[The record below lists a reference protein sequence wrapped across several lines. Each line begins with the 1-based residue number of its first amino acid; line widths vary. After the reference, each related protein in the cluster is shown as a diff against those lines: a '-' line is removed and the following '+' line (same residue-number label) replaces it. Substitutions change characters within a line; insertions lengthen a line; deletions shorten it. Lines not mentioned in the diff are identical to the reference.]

1 MTIST
6 TAVRAITPLACLV
19 LWTGC
24 DLAPKYSTPEVQTPG
39 AFKELTAEQ
48 SKTVDGWK
56 TAQPQD
62 TAIRGNWWETFH
74 DSSLNALE
82 TQVAGSNQNVAAAL
96 ANFQAARAIV
106 KQSRSQYFPTVGAGA
121 SADRSHQASPTA
133 STATEYAAGFDAEW
147 ELDLW
152 GRIHN
157 TVEASSRE
165 AQATSA
171 DLAGV
176 QLTVQAEVA
185 ADYFQLRALD
195 AQKRL
200 LEATVISYQESLQ
213 LTEAQSRAG
222 LLSGQDTAQAETLLD
237 ITRAQLTD
245 LGIQRSLLEHA
256 IATLVG
262 TPASLFSIA
271 EDAQTGQAVAIP
283 YGVPSQLLERRP
295 DIAAAERRV
304 AEANAQIGVARA
316 AYFPTITLSGSIGVQ
331 GSSLGN
337 LASGPGLVWSVGAAL
352 AQTLFDGG
360 KRKAVTEQAQ
370 AVYRGTVANYRQTV
384 LVAFQETEDN
394 LATLRILSQE
404 LEQQNAAVDASK
416 RYLALATARYQAGAD
431 TYLNVITAQVL
442 LLDNQRTTTNL
453 RMQQMTSSVQLVK
466 ALGGG
471 WDPSHPTDAAP

>member
-6 TAVRAITPLACLV
+6 IRAITPLACLV

-24 DLAPKYSTPEVQTPG
+24 DFAPKHSTPEVQTPG
-39 AFKELTAEQ
+39 AFKELTPEQ
-48 SKTVDGWK
+48 SKAVDGWK

-133 STATEYAAGFDAEW
+133 STTTGYAAGFDAAW

-165 AQATSA
+165 AQATFA

-200 LEATVISYQESLQ
+200 LEATVISYQESLE
-213 LTEAQSRAG
+213 LTKAQSQAG
-222 LLSGQDTAQAETLLD
+222 MLSGQDTAQAEALLNT
-237 ITRAQLTD
+237 TRAQLTD
-245 LGIQRSLLEHA
+245 LGIERSLLEHA

-271 EDAQTGQAVAIP
+271 EDPQTGQAVAIP

-394 LATLRILSQE
+394 LSTLRILSQE